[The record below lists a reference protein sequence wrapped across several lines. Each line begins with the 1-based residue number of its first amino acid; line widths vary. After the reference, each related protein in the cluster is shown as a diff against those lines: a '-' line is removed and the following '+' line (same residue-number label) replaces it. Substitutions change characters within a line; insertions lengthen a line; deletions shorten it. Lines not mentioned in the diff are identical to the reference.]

1 VSALIPLACV
11 AAYTAL
17 TLAAARW
24 RFRAIRPYTEPLS
37 CTTPL
42 SCRDGDH
49 YDSCYRRRRGSMIS
63 TTGEG
68 VVFALLTGLAWPL
81 ILPAMAV
88 SRIVSAGPRVLPEEL
103 AAQIKRLEAENE
115 RLKLEQA
122 KARR

>member
-11 AAYTAL
+11 TAYTAL

-37 CTTPL
+37 CSTPL
-42 SCRDGDH
+42 ACRDRPRH
-49 YDSCYRRRRGSMIS
+49 HDSCYRRRGMID
-63 TTGEG
+63 TRAEA
-68 VVFALLTGLAWPL
+68 VAFALLTGLAWPL

-122 KARR
+122 RARR